1 MSSNH
6 KQIPATSTTAD
17 IISTT
22 SYTGEKLRLV
32 ATQIPA
38 PRYPQGSFGIGV
50 ETEFLLEP
58 RKRELD
64 GRTLREVSIKAVASY
79 NAFLSTQGQESS
91 HPAMHNAI
99 DQSYRGAKFAEWSL
113 DSDSTIE
120 TLNKDKAP
128 CELF

>member
-22 SYTGEKLRLV
+22 SYTGEKSQLLDTLKV
-32 ATQIPA
+32 V
-38 PRYPQGSFGIGV
+38 FGIGV

-64 GRTLREVSIKAVASY
+64 GRTLREVSIKAAASY
-79 NAFLSTQGQESS
+79 NLFLSTQGQESS
-91 HPAMHNAI
+91 HPAMHNAM

-113 DSDSTIE
+113 DLDSTIE
-120 TLNKDKAP
+120 TPNKDKAP
-128 CELF
+128 CELI